1 MEERDI
7 VVEEE
12 IGCEEFC
19 VHQNILKH
27 FDNKLISDEQSQD
40 AAALFKALGDATR
53 IKILYYLTQEPLC
66 VCDLSVLVGTSQSAI
81 SHQLR
86 VLSNLQIVQGRKEGK
101 QVIYSICDAHIQKV
115 LLESL
120 AYRQN

>member
-1 MEERDI
+1 M
-7 VVEEE
+7 VEEE
-12 IGCEEFC
+12 MGCEEFC

-27 FDNKLISDEQSQD
+27 FDNKLMTDEQSQE
-40 AAALFKALGDATR
+40 AAALFKALSDGTR
-53 IKILYYLTQEPLC
+53 SKILYYLTQEPLC
-66 VCDLSVLVGTSQSAI
+66 VCDLSALVGISQSAI

-86 VLSNLQIVQGRKEGK
+86 VLRNLQIVQGKKEGK

-120 AYRQN
+120 AYRQK

>member
-1 MEERDI
+1 M
-7 VVEEE
+7 VEEE

-19 VHQNILKH
+19 VHQNVLEH
-27 FDNKLISDEQSQD
+27 FASKQITEAQSQS
-40 AAALFKALGDATR
+40 AAALFKALSDGTR

-66 VCDLSVLVGTSQSAI
+66 VCDLSALVGTSQSAI

-86 VLSNLQIVQGRKEGK
+86 VLRNLQIVHGKKEGK
-101 QVIYSICDAHIQKV
+101 QVIYSVCDSHIQKM

-120 AYRQN
+120 EYQQK